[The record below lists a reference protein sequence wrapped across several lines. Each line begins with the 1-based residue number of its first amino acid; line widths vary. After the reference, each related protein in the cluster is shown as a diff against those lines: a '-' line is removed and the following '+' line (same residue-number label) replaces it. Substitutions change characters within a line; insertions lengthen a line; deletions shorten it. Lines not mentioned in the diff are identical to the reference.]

1 MLTMHVV
8 YLPYLYLNREFEMD
22 FLLASIF
29 PWIILKNNYDLILLF
44 IINDFPLKKKISRW
58 SLLLLFFFK
67 YCSVTREPT
76 SKDKKSF
83 NFQR

>member
-1 MLTMHVV
+1 M
-8 YLPYLYLNREFEMD
+8 
-22 FLLASIF
+22 IF
-29 PWIILKNNYDLILLF
+29 
-44 IINDFPLKKKISRW
+44 LKKKNIEMVIVVSIR
-58 SLLLLFFFK
+58 FK